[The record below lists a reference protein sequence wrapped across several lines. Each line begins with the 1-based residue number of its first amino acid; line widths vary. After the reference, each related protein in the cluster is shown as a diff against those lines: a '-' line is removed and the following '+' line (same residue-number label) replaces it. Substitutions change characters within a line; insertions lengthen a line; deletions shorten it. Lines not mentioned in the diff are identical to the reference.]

1 MSRLF
6 VANWKMHKTV
16 PEALEFAARVSRSI
30 ADDERLEVAIAP
42 PYTAL
47 HPLSEALR
55 GSAIRLAAQDL
66 FWEDE
71 GAYTGWVSGRMLAD
85 LGCRYVIVGHSE
97 RRRYAGETDSQIHR
111 KVRAA
116 LRHHIRPILCV
127 GETEEERRDGKSATV
142 VEGQL
147 DGALGALGPDQV
159 GYVVIAYEPVWA
171 IGTGVNATP
180 KQANEMHRA
189 IRFWVGRRF
198 GDTIA
203 DRIRILYGGS
213 VTPENVASLMAEA
226 HVNGA
231 LIGGASLRADL
242 FLDLIKNGMK
252 REMARRARQRTEAE
266 PKPDDG
272 PV

>member
-171 IGTGVNATP
+171 IGTGLAATAE
-180 KQANEMHRA
+180 QANEA
-189 IRFWVGRRF
+189 IGFIRRLVSDLF
-198 GDTIA
+198 GSAVASAT
-203 DRIRILYGGS
+203 RIQYGGS
-213 VTPENVASLMAEA
+213 VKADNAAEFFSQPEID
-226 HVNGA
+226 GA
-231 LIGGASLRADL
+231 LVGGASLDAAAFTAIVHAAAEAKARA
-242 FLDLIKNGMK
+242 
-252 REMARRARQRTEAE
+252 
-266 PKPDDG
+266 
-272 PV
+272 